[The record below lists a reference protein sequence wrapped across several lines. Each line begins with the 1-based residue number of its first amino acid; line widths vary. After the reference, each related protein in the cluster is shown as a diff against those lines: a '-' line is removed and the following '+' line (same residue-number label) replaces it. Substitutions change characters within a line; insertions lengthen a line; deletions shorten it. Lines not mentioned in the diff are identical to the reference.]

1 MSKVWGDIMEINK
14 KEIKVRGVNSKYQKA
29 IVLIIVLIFLTIL
42 FMILLLALRGY
53 NGNLGAQSFQ
63 RNYILVNVAKSAFN
77 KTLAELY
84 LNPSY
89 PGENFSPLNNVN
101 VSIMVTP
108 IPNRNVKGLRNV
120 SITVSRG
127 NNRVFLKSV
136 VKVWEWRIND
146 FLFFATDSINVGVN
160 NNAGFF
166 GTDDPNVMPKVVSL
180 NTLNWD
186 VNKQNNSVQ
195 AKNLDLLSIIKDKTL
210 SLIWAKSI
218 TGSGA
223 ADAVIYSNSL
233 SSTIRNKVVNNN
245 NDKIISNTPPPEYLR
260 DYVDPFPTDFYSSR
274 PPLIITN
281 TILLPNVVYISN
293 NSNTIY
299 LTKPGNYYLS
309 GDFSKNGNDLVFQ
322 VRLPKSGESTYNDY
336 EKVCDYIVNTLRYG
350 LNSKFDYFGNIYTD
364 PASAPSYAQP
374 LFIQANRSDM
384 GLTGSGTTTVL
395 NPDFY
400 FRTSFDIVGG
410 RVTNFRFLGNK
421 PGVNLYIKGSFS
433 VGGNVTVN
441 NIDTD
446 GRINNTNS
454 TWLSKPGAFR
464 IYASTQA
471 GTASGTPVV
480 NAILCAP
487 DLVFNGNPTLY
498 GAGWTSDPID
508 GDVQVNGNSSQF
520 KYDTSLITSYSF
532 SNADFLPKVLHIVI
546 SNQR

>member
-1 MSKVWGDIMEINK
+1 MSKVRGNIMEINK
-14 KEIKVRGVNSKYQKA
+14 KEIKVRGVNIKYQKA

-89 PGENFSPLNNVN
+89 TGENFSPLNNVN

-127 NNRVFLKSV
+127 NNIVSLKSV
-136 VKVWEWRIND
+136 VKVWEWRLND

-166 GTDDPNVMPKVVSL
+166 GTDDPNIMPKVVSL

-186 VNKQNNSVQ
+186 VDKQNNSVQ
-195 AKNLDLLSIIKDKTL
+195 AKNLDLLNIIKNKAL
-210 SLIWAKSI
+210 SLVWAKSI
-218 TGSGA
+218 TGSGS

-233 SSTIRNKVVNNN
+233 SSTIRNKVNNN

-260 DYVDPFPTDFYSSR
+260 DYVDPFPTDFYSSNSAVSMPGDR
-274 PPLIITN
+274 
-281 TILLPNVVYISN
+281 ILSPNVVYTSN
-293 NSNTIY
+293 NSSTIY

-309 GDFSKNGNDLVFQ
+309 GDFSKTGNSLVFQ
-322 VRLPKSGESTYNDY
+322 VRLPKSGEGTYNDY
-336 EKVCDYIVNTLRYG
+336 LAVYNYIQNTYG
-350 LNSKFDYFGNIYTD
+350 LTAKFDYFGNIYTD

-374 LFIQANRSDM
+374 LFIQANKSDM
-384 GLTGSGTTTVL
+384 NLGNSGTTTIL

-400 FRTSFDIVGG
+400 FRTSFDIVGNN
-410 RVTNFRFLGNK
+410 VTNFRFLGNR
-421 PGVNLYIKGSFS
+421 PGVNLYINGSFS

-441 NIDTD
+441 NVDTD
-446 GRINNTNS
+446 GRTTNTNNTL
-454 TWLSKPGAFR
+454 LSKPGAFR

-471 GTASGTPVV
+471 ATSSGTPVV

-498 GAGWTSDPID
+498 GAAWTSDPID
-508 GDVQVNGNSSQF
+508 GDLQVNGNSSQF
-520 KYDTSLITSYSF
+520 KYDTSLMTSASF
-532 SNADFLPKVLHIVI
+532 SNADFLPKVLHIFI

>member
-1 MSKVWGDIMEINK
+1 MEINK
-14 KEIKVRGVNSKYQKA
+14 KEIKVRGINIKYQKA

-53 NGNLGAQSFQ
+53 NSNLGAQSFQ

-101 VSIMVTP
+101 VSITVNQISNT
-108 IPNRNVKGLRNV
+108 NVRGLRNV
-120 SITVSRG
+120 SITVSKG
-127 NNRVFLKSV
+127 NNRVFLGSV
-136 VKVWEWRIND
+136 VKVWEWRLND

-160 NNAGFF
+160 SNAGFF
-166 GTDDPNVMPKVVSL
+166 GTDDPNIMPKVVSL

-186 VNKQNNSVQ
+186 VDKQNTSVQ
-195 AKNLDLLSIIKDKTL
+195 AKNLDLLNIIKNKTL

-218 TGSGA
+218 TGSGS

-233 SSTIRNKVVNNN
+233 SSTIRNKVNNN
-245 NDKIISNTPPPEYLR
+245 NDKIISNTPPPDYLR
-260 DYVDPFPTDFYSSR
+260 DYIDPFPTSFYSSNSAVLALPGDR
-274 PPLIITN
+274 
-281 TILLPNVVYISN
+281 ILSPNVVYTSD

-299 LTKPGNYYLS
+299 LTRPGNYYLS
-309 GDFSKNGNDLVFQ
+309 GDFSKTGNSLVFQ

-336 EKVCDYIVNTLRYG
+336 LAVYNYIKNTYG
-350 LNSKFDYFGNIYTD
+350 LTAKFDYFGNIYTD

-374 LFIQANRSDM
+374 LFIQANKSDM
-384 GLTGSGTTTVL
+384 NLGNDGTTTVL

-400 FRTSFDIVGG
+400 FRTSFDITGSN
-410 RVTNFRFLGNK
+410 VTNFRFLGNK
-421 PGVNLYIKGSFS
+421 PGVNLYINGSFS
-433 VGGNVTVN
+433 VGGKVTVN
-441 NIDTD
+441 NVDTD
-446 GRINNTNS
+446 GRTTNTNNTL
-454 TWLSKPGAFR
+454 LSKPGAFR
-464 IYASTQA
+464 IYASNQA
-471 GTASGTPVV
+471 GTSSGTPVV

-520 KYDTSLITSYSF
+520 KYDTSLMTSASF

>member
-1 MSKVWGDIMEINK
+1 MEVNK

-77 KTLAELY
+77 QTLAELY
-84 LNPSY
+84 LNHSY

-101 VSIMVTP
+101 VSIIVTP
-108 IPNRNVKGLRNV
+108 ILNTNVRGLRNV

-136 VKVWEWRIND
+136 VKVWEWRLND
-146 FLFFATDSINVGVN
+146 FLFFATDSIRVGVN

-166 GTDDPNVMPKVVSL
+166 GTDDPNVMPRVVSL
-180 NTLNWD
+180 NTLDWD
-186 VNKQNNSVQ
+186 VDKQNTSVQ
-195 AKNLDLLSIIKDKTL
+195 ARNLDLLNIIKNKAL

-218 TGSGA
+218 TGSGS

-233 SSTIRNKVVNNN
+233 SSTIRNKVNNN
-245 NDKIISNTPPPEYLR
+245 NDKIISNTPPPDYLKN
-260 DYVDPFPTDFYSSR
+260 YIDPFPTSFYSSNFAVSM
-274 PPLIITN
+274 PANMII
-281 TILLPNVVYISN
+281 LPNVVYTSN
-293 NSNTIY
+293 SSNTIY

-309 GDFSKNGNDLVFQ
+309 GNFSASGNRLVFQ
-322 VRLPKSGESTYNDY
+322 VRLPKLGEITYNDY
-336 EKVCDYIVNTLRYG
+336 LAVYNYIQNTYG
-350 LNSKFDYFGNIYTD
+350 LTAKFDYFGNIYTD

-384 GLTGSGTTTVL
+384 GLLGSGTTTVL

-400 FRTSFDIVGG
+400 FRTSFDITGSN
-410 RVTNFRFLGNK
+410 VTNFRFLGNK
-421 PGVNLYIKGSFS
+421 PGVNLYINGSFS

-446 GRINNTNS
+446 GRTNNTNN
-454 TWLSKPGAFR
+454 TLLSKPGAFR
-464 IYASTQA
+464 IYASNQA
-471 GTASGTPVV
+471 STASGTPVV

-508 GDVQVNGNSSQF
+508 GDIYVNGRSAQF
-520 KYDTSLITSYSF
+520 KYDTSLMTSDSF

>member
-1 MSKVWGDIMEINK
+1 MEINK
-14 KEIKVRGVNSKYQKA
+14 KEIKVRGINIKYQKA

-53 NGNLGAQSFQ
+53 NSNLGAQSFQ

-101 VSIMVTP
+101 VSITVNQISNT
-108 IPNRNVKGLRNV
+108 NVRGLRNV
-120 SITVSRG
+120 SITVSKG
-127 NNRVFLKSV
+127 NNRVFLGSV
-136 VKVWEWRIND
+136 VKVWEWRLND

-160 NNAGFF
+160 SNAGFF
-166 GTDDPNVMPKVVSL
+166 GTDDPNIMPKVVSL

-186 VNKQNNSVQ
+186 VDKQNTSVQ
-195 AKNLDLLSIIKDKTL
+195 AKNLDLLNIIKNKAL
-210 SLIWAKSI
+210 SLVWAKSI
-218 TGSGA
+218 TGSGS

-233 SSTIRNKVVNNN
+233 SSTIRNKVNNN
-245 NDKIISNTPPPEYLR
+245 NDKIISNTPPPDYLKN
-260 DYVDPFPTDFYSSR
+260 YIDPFPTSFYSSNSAVSMPSDR
-274 PPLIITN
+274 
-281 TILLPNVVYISN
+281 ILSPNVVYTSD

-299 LTKPGNYYLS
+299 LTRPGNYYLS
-309 GDFSKNGNDLVFQ
+309 GDFSETGNSLVFQ

-336 EKVCDYIVNTLRYG
+336 LAVYNYIKNTYG
-350 LNSKFDYFGNIYTD
+350 LTAKFDYFGNIYTD

-374 LFIQANRSDM
+374 LFIQANKSDM
-384 GLTGSGTTTVL
+384 NLGNNGTTTVL

-400 FRTSFDIVGG
+400 FRTSFDITGSN
-410 RVTNFRFLGNK
+410 VTNFRFLGNK

-441 NIDTD
+441 NLDTD
-446 GRINNTNS
+446 GRTTNTNNTL
-454 TWLSKPGAFR
+454 LSKPGAFR
-464 IYASTQA
+464 IYASNQA
-471 GTASGTPVV
+471 GTESSGKPTV

-487 DLVFNGNPTLY
+487 KLVFNGNPTLY

-520 KYDTSLITSYSF
+520 KYDTSLMTSASF